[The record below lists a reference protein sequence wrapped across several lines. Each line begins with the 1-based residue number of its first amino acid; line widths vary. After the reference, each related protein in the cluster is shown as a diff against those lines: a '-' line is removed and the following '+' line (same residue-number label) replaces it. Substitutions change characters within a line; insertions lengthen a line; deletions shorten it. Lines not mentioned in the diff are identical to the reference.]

1 MTTATHTSSLP
12 SVLTLCAVTV
22 LRYQPFLATGRA
34 LSPLFG
40 AALTDSEEKEFTRR
54 VAAMAANERPKQVCP
69 ND

>member
-1 MTTATHTSSLP
+1 MTSAPRTSRLGSLLTHL
-12 SVLTLCAVTV
+12 LFLNF
-22 LRYQPFLATGRA
+22 QPFLAIGRA